1 MVIYVTVG
9 QNIKAIRKEKGITQ
23 KKLSEL
29 TGISEVT
36 IRQYEA
42 EKYKPKLE
50 QVKKIAKALNTSPFN
65 ITQDLDRIRT
75 DVSTYEYLSDV
86 YGDEVA
92 ETIGKFLSL
101 NDEGKDKVSD
111 YIDDLIQSHKYEE

>member
-1 MVIYVTVG
+1 MTVG

-86 YGDEVA
+86 YGDEIA